1 MDSFTVYKT
10 ALIENGYRQVAPS
23 HETHVMDADVV
34 ASIPCPCGECRGR
47 MRYYPFYRQS
57 PRSYRPVAR
66 CTACGHW
73 EEF

>member
-1 MDSFTVYKT
+1 MDSFAQHQI
-10 ALIENGYRQVAPS
+10 ALSGAGYRQVAPS

-34 ASIPCPCGECRGR
+34 ASIPCGECQGR
-47 MRYYPFYRQS
+47 VRYYPFYRQS
-57 PRSYRPVAR
+57 PQSYRPVAK